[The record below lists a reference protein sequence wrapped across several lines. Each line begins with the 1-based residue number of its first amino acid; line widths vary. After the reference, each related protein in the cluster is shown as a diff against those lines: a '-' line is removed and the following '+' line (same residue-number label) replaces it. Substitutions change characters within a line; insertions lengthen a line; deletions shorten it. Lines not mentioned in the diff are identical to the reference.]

1 MVLSRVRFNTNM
13 EQNITTVTPEL
24 ASEMI
29 KVGVILAHTKSKTHP
44 KMKPFIAGNRNEVEL
59 LSPEAVMESLDQAIA
74 FLRGVL
80 MKGGL
85 VLAVGTTLP
94 AKQGISEFAK
104 EFAFPFVTVRWLG
117 GTLTNFKVIT
127 TRLKYF
133 EDLKVKREKG
143 ELQKYTK
150 REQLEFDKEIA
161 QMSKIFTGLQDLSR
175 MPNAVFVVDAHEHAA
190 AVREA
195 KRLGIPVIAVM
206 DSDDDPNTVKYP
218 IIASDHAKSSIEW
231 VLNRVREG
239 IRGAVPVVEKK

>member
-1 MVLSRVRFNTNM
+1 MDQQT
-13 EQNITTVTPEL
+13 TTVTPEL

-29 KVGVILAHTKSKTHP
+29 KVGVILGHTKAKTHP
-44 KMKPFIAGNRNEVEL
+44 KMKPFIAGNRNEIEL
-59 LSPEAVMESLDQAIA
+59 LSPEAVMESLDLAIA

-80 MKGGL
+80 MKSGL

-104 EFAFPFVTVRWLG
+104 EFSFPFVTVRWLG

-127 TRLKYF
+127 GRLRYF

-150 REQLEFDKEIA
+150 REQLEFDKEIG
-161 QMSKIFTGLQDLSR
+161 QMSKIFTGLQNLSR
-175 MPNAVFVVDAHEHAA
+175 MPSAIFVVDAHEHSA

-195 KRLGIPVIAVM
+195 KRLGIPVVAIM
-206 DSDDDPNTVKYP
+206 DSDDDPNTVEYP

-231 VLNRVREG
+231 ILNRVREG
-239 IRGAVPVVEKK
+239 IRGVTPVADVKVSTPAAEKK